1 MRFPWDEAIAF
12 DRAILD
18 LSARLGRRIDRTE
31 AIRGLAHL
39 FVADERVA
47 ERALEA
53 VAEATRETGVDRE
66 PDRPAGRDT
75 GLGGL

>member
-1 MRFPWDEAIAF
+1 MRFPWEEAIAF

-31 AIRGLAHL
+31 AIRGLARL
-39 FVADERVA
+39 FVADGRLA
-47 ERALEA
+47 ERAVEA
-53 VAEATRETGVDRE
+53 VAEVAQERE
-66 PDRPAGRDT
+66 PDQGIDT